1 MICILDKN
9 YFRYYGRVLE
19 KDGASYLGF
28 TNSMVEFYVKGTN
41 DKINVISANIGTNP
55 NGEENETRLKVFID
69 DSDVPAALLVLH
81 EESAHYT
88 LASFEDNEVHKISI
102 IKITEAAMSHAKLIG
117 VNVTNGEIVP
127 LPLSEDNRT
136 KVEFIGDSITCGY
149 GVYGDPD
156 SEYHIKN
163 EDGMVSYAAL
173 TAKSLGL
180 NARYFSVSGFGV
192 YVRYDGDPEGII
204 TKVYPYTNYFVDET
218 IKYNFNDFVPDL
230 VVINLGT
237 NDSGHLEK
245 ENIQNGFISNYVGLI
260 KFIKSY
266 APDSKILCICGTLCT
281 NAFTY
286 IDSAIKL
293 ATKAGLTDLYTFEL
307 PYHDV
312 ERDGMAS
319 GHPSLITHQ
328 KDAELLAAKIKVIM
342 SL

>member
-9 YFRYYGRVLE
+9 YFRYSGRILE

-28 TNSMVEFYVKGTN
+28 TNSMVEFYVMGTGDN
-41 DKINVISANIGTNP
+41 STVISANIGTHP

-69 DSDVPAALLVLH
+69 DSDVPAALLILH
-81 EESAHYT
+81 EESADYI
-88 LASFEDNEVHKISI
+88 LASFQDSELHKISL
-102 IKITEAAMSHAKLIG
+102 IKITEAAMSHAKLNG
-117 VNVTNGEIVP
+117 VNVTNGKIVP
-127 LPLSEDNRT
+127 LPSSEDNRI

-156 SEYHIKN
+156 SEYHIKY
-163 EDGMVSYAAL
+163 EDGMASYAAL
-173 TAKSLGL
+173 TAKSLRL

-204 TKVYPYTNYFVDET
+204 TKVYPYTNFFVDET
-218 IKYNFNDFVPDL
+218 IKYNFNEFIPDL

-237 NDSGHLEK
+237 NDSGHLEN
-245 ENIQNGFISNYVGLI
+245 EDIQNGFISNYVGLL
-260 KFIKSY
+260 KFIKTY
-266 APDSKILCICGTLCT
+266 APNSKILCICGTLCT
-281 NAFTY
+281 NAFSY

-293 ATKAGLTDLYTFEL
+293 ATKTGLNGLYTFEL

-312 ERDGMAS
+312 ENDSMAS
-319 GHPSLITHQ
+319 GHPSLITHH
-328 KDAELLAAKIKVIM
+328 KDAELLTAKIKDIM